1 LVAGRDCPKN
11 VPFRDPAVIFHF
23 LATAKVVSDQSG
35 CCGDDGEDGTANGEE
50 LVTLAADQESAHTGG
65 NTRLGDF

>member
-1 LVAGRDCPKN
+1 LVAGRDRTKT
-11 VPFRDPAVIFHF
+11 VPFRNAAVIFHF
-23 LATAKVVSDQSG
+23 LATVKIVSDQSG